1 MDHNMVLSYDYSS
14 RNRRRRRT
22 NVPPSRAISMTM
34 KFSNINVCISYCR
47 KVFKHHYYHI
57 KEIFYLFTW
66 RTDTTASK
74 SIGFFYFLPGGTDRL
89 PSPKQTRN
97 CAMTLIMEHS
107 QNSLLVW
114 VTEANREKKRLTRS
128 RFLLR
133 VQNPVANRLYVHE
146 EGIIIWGITSVSSWG
161 QQALV
166 ILSSVHQNIV
176 LSQCRKTRSKSGPP

>member
-1 MDHNMVLSYDYSS
+1 MYLRHGPFWWPWSFQ
-14 RNRRRRRT
+14 T
-22 NVPPSRAISMTM
+22 SMFAFPTAQR
-34 KFSNINVCISYCR
+34 FSNTNIIISKR
-47 KVFKHHYYHI
+47 
-57 KEIFYLFTW
+57 
-66 RTDTTASK
+66 
-74 SIGFFYFLPGGTDRL
+74 FFIFLPGGLILQL
-89 PSPKQTRN
+89 PNQLDSFTFCLEELIGYPARN
-97 CAMTLIMEHS
+97 RHGKVCAMTLIMEHS